1 MEDQLLALCRTHRAL
16 EHQGLSA
23 SDRWSSMTT
32 MQDNQV
38 ANINQM
44 FDLQFEPICQV
55 FQVLADGSLGS

>member
-1 MEDQLLALCRTHRAL
+1 
-16 EHQGLSA
+16 
-23 SDRWSSMTT
+23 MTT